1 MVNVTTVTLTNGVP
15 VAPSGTVSTLDNLI
29 GTAGAPIASVQTVQG
44 ISGGVA
50 VKVDGSGVT
59 QPVSGS
65 ITATIS
71 SGTVTASQGSPPWT
85 MRPDGTLWALT
96 GASANVNV
104 TNTVSVGGTLTVQQS
119 TAANL
124 QATVTGT
131 VAVSSG
137 TVTANQG
144 GAPWSMKP
152 DGSVWA
158 LSGTSA
164 NVNITNASMT
174 VSGTVGI
181 SGTVNAS
188 CTQNATWTVQPG
200 NTQNTTAWLV
210 TGTGGTFPITA
221 ASLPLPANAAT
232 VGNQPSNISL
242 AAATASQTGNLALG
256 TVVSANPTYVNNT
269 INALS
274 LDTSGALRVNVIAG
288 SGGGGTSSSFGAA
301 FPSTGTAIG
310 VKDSTGTNMTN
321 LKVNASN
328 ALVVDGSAVTQPV
341 SGTFWQA
348 TQPISAA
355 SLPLPAGAAT
365 AANQTNGS
373 QLVGITAGG
382 NTATV
387 SVAGAL
393 KVDGSA
399 VTQPVSGTFW
409 QTTQPVSGTFWQAT
423 QPVSGTVTSNQGGAP
438 WTVRPDGTVWTLTGT
453 SANVNVSNSSLAVT
467 GTFWQAT
474 QPVSIAAAV
483 TVAQA
488 TASSLNATVRLQDG
502 SGNAITS
509 DTRGSERPLSVQIL
523 DGAGNQVTTFGGSG
537 GTASNFGSA
546 FPTAGTA
553 AGAQYLSSPPTLTNG
568 QMNGLLLDSTG
579 NLKVA
584 VTGAGSGGTSA
595 VDESSFTAGTSAF
608 TPSGGFYQTTAT
620 ANALTTG
627 QVGLWQMTAQRA
639 GFVNLRNSSG
649 TELGGTATPLRDA
662 PDGTIW
668 ALTGTSANVNVT
680 NTVAVSGT
688 FWQTT
693 QPVSGTVTSNQ
704 GGAPW
709 TVKPDGTGWAM
720 TSTSANVNV
729 TNASLA
735 VTGTFWQATQP
746 VSGTVTANQGT
757 SPWLSRIND
766 GTNSAAIKAAST
778 AAVAAD
784 PALVVAV
791 SPNNSVAVTG
801 TFWQATQPV
810 SGSVSITGTAN
821 VNVTNASIPVT
832 GTFWQTTQPISA
844 ASLPLPSGAAT
855 SANQPT
861 AAAAASTSSGQAGNV
876 AMGFTTTGAP
886 TYVTAQTNPLSLTTA
901 GALRVDGSAVTQP
914 VSGTFW
920 QATQPVSGT
929 VSISGTVGVT
939 QSTSPWV
946 VSLTS
951 TTITG
956 TVACTQSGPWN
967 IGSITTLPALPANQ
981 SVNVAQINGITPLMG
996 NGVTGTGSQR
1006 VTIASDNTAFTV
1018 NAAQSGPWNITN
1030 VSGTVSLPTGAA
1042 TAANQTNVQT
1052 TSTQNQTTPGSL
1064 ILTGAE
1070 YNSAPTAI
1078 VSGNTS
1084 PLMMD
1089 TRGQL
1094 RVTNS
1099 LRASKGYQ
1107 YSTITVAT
1115 AQTIVTAGGAN
1126 NFRDVYSIVIT
1137 NTSATS
1143 VTVLINDG
1151 TNNVMTLSAPAG
1163 DTRGFTVTADSAV
1176 PQAAT
1181 NLAWTA
1187 TVSSAVSSVLITVLY
1202 VTNQL

>member
-288 SGGGGTSSSFGAA
+288 SGGGGTSSTFGSA
-301 FPSTGTAIG
+301 FPTTGTAIG

-328 ALVVDGSAVTQPV
+328 GLVVDGSAVTQPV
-341 SGTFWQA
+341 SGTFWQT

-355 SLPLPAGAAT
+355 SLPLPTGAAT
-365 AANQTNGS
+365 SANQTNGS
-373 QLVGITAGG
+373 QLTGITAGG

-387 SVAGAL
+387 SIAGAL

-409 QTTQPVSGTFWQAT
+409 QAT
-423 QPVSGTVTSNQGGAP
+423 QPVS
-438 WTVRPDGTVWTLTGT
+438 
-453 SANVNVSNSSLAVT
+453 

-509 DTRGSERPLSVQIL
+509 DTRGTERPLSVQIL
-523 DGAGNQVTTFGGSG
+523 DGSGNQVTTFGGSG

-546 FPTAGTA
+546 FPTVGTA
-553 AGAQYLSSPPTLTNG
+553 IGAK
-568 QMNGLLLDSTG
+568 DSTGTNMASLNLDASG

-778 AAVAAD
+778 AAVATD

-810 SGSVSITGTAN
+810 SGTVAISGTAN

-844 ASLPLPSGAAT
+844 ASLPLPTGAAT

-861 AAAAASTSSGQAGNV
+861 AAGAASTSAGQTGNV

-901 GALRVDGSAVTQP
+901 GALRVDNSAVTQP

-1006 VTIASDNTAFTV
+1006 VTIASDNTAFGV
-1018 NAAQSGPWNITN
+1018 NANQAGTWNITN

-1042 TAANQTNVQT
+1042 TAASQTNVQT